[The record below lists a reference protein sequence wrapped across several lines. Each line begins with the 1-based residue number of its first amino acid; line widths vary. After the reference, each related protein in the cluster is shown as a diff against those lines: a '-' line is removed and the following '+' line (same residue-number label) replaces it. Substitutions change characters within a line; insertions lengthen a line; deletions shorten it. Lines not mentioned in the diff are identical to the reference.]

1 MKLNP
6 GSTYDEEVKQNPAL
20 INTLQRVFTT
30 KYSSNH

>member
-20 INTLQRVFTT
+20 INTLQRVFH
-30 KYSSNH
+30 YEI